1 MVFVSRERKSQRN
14 QALEAI
20 KARVL
25 NPLTDEFS
33 SPEHPKTWPQVL
45 LFPEGT
51 TTNAKSLIQFKAGSF
66 RAGTPVQ
73 PIVIRRDKN
82 KWDTLTWTKGCS
94 FIASFWSTI
103 CQFNTKI
110 EIEFLPVYTPN
121 VEEVKDPIQY
131 ANNVRD
137 KMAMSLDI
145 PTYDK
150 SGY

>member
-1 MVFVSRERKSQRN
+1 M
-14 QALEAI
+14 
-20 KARVL
+20 
-25 NPLTDEFS
+25 NPLSDECS

-66 RAGTPVQ
+66 RVCLSYIYNLRLPLKIAILRFFEKNFVENFFVLHTEKKLGQLLKFFDDAKLFIFLFFKLQAGTPVQ

-110 EIEFLPVYTPN
+110 EVFDY
-121 VEEVKDPIQY
+121 
-131 ANNVRD
+131 
-137 KMAMSLDI
+137 
-145 PTYDK
+145 
-150 SGY
+150 